1 MIIINRDAVDVQDA
15 GTAEKFAGWLGGQGW
30 KCKIVEARMI
40 HDDALLEAHNQLW
53 SDWCNGRV
61 ATPWAVQASQE

>member
-1 MIIINRDAVDVQDA
+1 
-15 GTAEKFAGWLGGQGW
+15 LGGQGW
-30 KCKIVEARMI
+30 ECKIVEARMI